1 MAASSPLTDLDD
13 TSTPASF
20 HTAANSPNTAD
31 TTNITSPDQEDEQ
44 KPKYYK
50 SKEIPHVLK
59 ESCQIHLEEQMY
71 LPAIELLG
79 SLLSDAGERQQ
90 TDRPVRVPPPAQ
102 IALLGTLTIH
112 PTYTSRVPEQTN
124 LDIAAE
130 SREYLRALLNK
141 VGPINADF
149 RSAFSFRKG
158 QNGGRWGRRNSRE
171 FTSPGDSDGGASIGS
186 FDEAD
191 NIQSKWS
198 GNDHSIWRRSSDF
211 WSVLGWAFRCSTTH
225 PHRWVHWK
233 EWLDFMIECL
243 EKDWD
248 ERLAQDEA
256 NFRAAENSNNNSNNS
271 GSEAKCQ
278 YPLLQQSLFVQ
289 YIDDLRRDRKRV
301 LHEVIRA
308 LFAFTDD
315 ENVADNTYYREVFN
329 KETALHK
336 DLSNKRKH
344 AQMAAVDLEKGQF
357 GDYLEDW
364 DDPVTDDD
372 DDKSNTFTT
381 TPRFTSGRTPSARTT
396 GRRTA
401 SGKLSRPPKS
411 TPGFSRRPGRAFDV
425 SPIASPTSS
434 NPSLAVTDGLADS
447 IPLRLRLFRL
457 ISALAFY
464 LPHTDLLGSNNKTSD
479 VYELF
484 TSRLK
489 SLPLPCFEL
498 FLSLDHSE
506 TVLPRFISV
515 SLFRYVAQS
524 FTPRSA
530 PKPED
535 VDPEADQEHA
545 ISQTMLAECFLPWP
559 AKTVSVEDNAKF
571 SLVLENMAW
580 CLFQSGSVD
589 YFDGLKW
596 AVEKGVEER
605 EKKVKKGGGMKA
617 AGGAAA
623 EKMGRQ
629 VLERSAASLRAFVAV
644 VEATSFAGIEDEDE
658 EEDGYD
664 EDKMDEDSIL
674 VGSP

>member
-1 MAASSPLTDLDD
+1 MAASSPLTDIDG

-31 TTNITSPDQEDEQ
+31 TTNITSPDHEDDR

-50 SKEIPHVLK
+50 SEEIPHVLK
-59 ESCQIHLEEQMY
+59 QSCQIHLEEQMY

-90 TDRPVRVPPPAQ
+90 TDKPVRVPPPAQ

-112 PTYTSRVPEQTN
+112 PAYTSRAPEQAN

-130 SREYLRALLNK
+130 SREYLRTLLNK
-141 VGPINADF
+141 VGPVNADF
-149 RSAFSFRKG
+149 RSAFSFRQG
-158 QNGGRWGRRNSRE
+158 QNSGRWARRGSRE
-171 FTSPGDSDGGASIGS
+171 FNSAGESDGGGDIGS
-186 FDEAD
+186 FSEAD
-191 NIQSKWS
+191 NIESKWS

-233 EWLDFMIECL
+233 AWLDFMIECL

-256 NFRAAENSNNNSNNS
+256 NFRTELSNGNSS
-271 GSEAKCQ
+271 GPESEATCQ
-278 YPLLQQSLFVQ
+278 YPLLQQSLLVQ
-289 YIDDLRRDRKRV
+289 YVNDLRRDRKRV

-308 LFAFTDD
+308 LFAFADD
-315 ENVADNTYYREVFN
+315 ENTADNTYYKEVFN
-329 KETALHK
+329 KETVLHK
-336 DLSNKRKH
+336 DKNKKRKH
-344 AQMAAVDLEKGQF
+344 SQMAAVDLEKDQF

-372 DDKSNTFTT
+372 EKADTFTT
-381 TPRFTSGRTPSARTT
+381 PHLSSVRI
-396 GRRTA
+396 GRRTKA
-401 SGKLSRPPKS
+401 RPKS
-411 TPGFSRRPGRAFDV
+411 TPFSRPGKAFDV
-425 SPIASPTSS
+425 SPTTSPS
-434 NPSLAVTDGLADS
+434 PLRVTDGLADS

-457 ISALAFY
+457 VSGCAFY
-464 LPHTDLLGSNNKTSD
+464 LPPDILSCKTQDLYD
-479 VYELF
+479 LF

-498 FLSLDHSE
+498 FLSLDHDGK
-506 TVLPRFISV
+506 VLPRFIYV
-515 SLFRYVAQS
+515 SLLRYVAQS

-535 VDPEADQEHA
+535 VDPEADAEHA
-545 ISQTMLAECFLPWP
+545 ISQAMLRECFLPFS
-559 AKTVSVEDNAKF
+559 AKTVTVEDNAKF
-571 SLVLENMAW
+571 SLVLESMAW

-589 YFDGLKW
+589 YFEGLKW
-596 AVEKGVEER
+596 AVEKGIEER
-605 EKKVKKGGGMKA
+605 EKKIKKGSAK
-617 AGGAAA
+617 GGAAMTAA

-629 VLERSAASLRAFVAV
+629 VLERSAASLRAFVDA
-644 VEATSFAGIEDEDE
+644 VEATSFM
-658 EEDGYD
+658 EDGD
-664 EDKMDEDSIL
+664 AMDEDSIL
-674 VGSP
+674 VSSP